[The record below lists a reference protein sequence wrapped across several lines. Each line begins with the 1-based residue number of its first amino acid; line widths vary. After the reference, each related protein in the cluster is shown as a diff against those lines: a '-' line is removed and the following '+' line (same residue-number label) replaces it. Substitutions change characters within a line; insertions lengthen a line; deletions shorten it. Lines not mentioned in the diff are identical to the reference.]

1 MIIQIV
7 RYRSGLTR
15 DEVDERFRDRAGR
28 YRQVPGLLQKYYVEY
43 PETGEYGGIY
53 VWESEASLQ
62 AWNSGDLSG
71 TLAKTYEVVGEASR
85 ETADVMLVLHPDEL
99 ARS

>member
-1 MIIQIV
+1 VIIQIV

-15 DEVDERFRDRAGR
+15 DEVDQRFRDRAGR
-28 YRQVPGLLQKYYVEY
+28 YREVPGLLQKYYVAY
-43 PETGEYGGIY
+43 PQAEEYGGIC
-53 VWESEASLQ
+53 VWDSEDSLQ
-62 AWNSGDLSG
+62 AWKAGDLSG
-71 TLAKTYEVVGEASR
+71 TLDETYEVVGEASR